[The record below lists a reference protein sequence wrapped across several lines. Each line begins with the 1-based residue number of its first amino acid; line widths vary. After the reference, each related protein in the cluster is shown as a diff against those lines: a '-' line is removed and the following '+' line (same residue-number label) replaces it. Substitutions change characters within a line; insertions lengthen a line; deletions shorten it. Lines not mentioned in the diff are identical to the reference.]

1 MIAMLQSVIANTNG
15 AKPMTFETELRDR
28 FNRPEL
34 LAIWAEMKAALDVK
48 NIPAY
53 KAAGARY
60 RAAKAALVA

>member
-1 MIAMLQSVIANTNG
+1 
-15 AKPMTFETELRDR
+15 MTFETELRDR

-34 LAIWAEMKAALDVK
+34 LAIWAEMKAALAVK

-60 RAAKAALVA
+60 RAEKAKLCAS